1 MVCSVLCTT
10 VQQALNFAEDT
21 SLCKPEVK
29 ERNLSE
35 HWGYPN
41 IKFLLSAS
49 VILTNGIY
57 RFRKIWRHFK
67 ELFAIF
73 VSIVDEE
80 HCPVRCSGGV
90 MQGLMKYIYHLH
102 ITPKIYIYSIYICK
116 YSIEPLFVFQVLV
129 FHFGA
134 REIQAT
140 WTGSF
145 PVSNEWKPPL
155 TVFLDILSD
164 ICCRTAGYN
173 LYRILDVR
181 VQLGHLLLQITP
193 IKSYIPDF
201 LQNQF
206 Y

>member
-1 MVCSVLCTT
+1 MIANWQASPFKMWCAECTTT
-10 VQQALNFAEDT
+10 VQPALNFAEDS

-29 ERNLSE
+29 EERNLSE

-49 VILTNGIY
+49 IILTNGIY

-134 REIQAT
+134 REIQAERL
-140 WTGSF
+140 GLVPF
-145 PVSNEWKPPL
+145 PWVMSESLP
-155 TVFLDILSD
+155 
-164 ICCRTAGYN
+164 
-173 LYRILDVR
+173 
-181 VQLGHLLLQITP
+181 
-193 IKSYIPDF
+193 
-201 LQNQF
+201 
-206 Y
+206 